1 MDYFVFLCK
10 IKKQPTYPLSFWL
23 LSLNMLVFMT
33 SFNILIPELNDYL
46 TDLGGADQKWMILGL
61 WTIAAGIARPF
72 SGKIADNY
80 GRKVTLYIGI
90 IISIIVSFLYPLFTT
105 VAGFLFLRFMHGFST
120 GFQPTGATA
129 LVADVVPMHKRGEAM
144 GIFSLT
150 ISVGFGL
157 GNYLSSFTL
166 GLVGM
171 NSLFYVSAILGVL
184 ALITVPFIEESN
196 KVKTAVNWKN
206 IIPKI
211 NEIIA
216 PEVFHPMIIMF
227 LTAMVGGIYFLLVPD
242 FSKHLG
248 LVNKGMF
255 YGFTTGTTIFIRF
268 FAGRAADKYGRVKN
282 LYVGLSLMLIAL
294 FLSFISVSPTTF
306 MCSGAIYGIAT
317 GIITPSLFAWTTD
330 LADPKY
336 KGRGMGTLFIA
347 LEFGIFAGTFF
358 AQKTYQNNPIFFSR
372 AFLLGIILIVF
383 ALFYL
388 SIRNF
393 LIKSKK

>member
-1 MDYFVFLCK
+1 
-10 IKKQPTYPLSFWL
+10 
-23 LSLNMLVFMT
+23 MT

-46 TDLGGADQKWMILGL
+46 TELGGPDQKWMILGL
-61 WTIAAGIARPF
+61 WTIAAGISRPF
-72 SGKIADNY
+72 SGKLADNF
-80 GRKVTLYIGI
+80 GRKITLYIGI
-90 IISIIVSFLYPLFTT
+90 IVSVVVSFLYPLFTT
-105 VAGFLFLRFMHGFST
+105 VTGFLFLRFMHGFST

-129 LVADVVPMHKRGEAM
+129 LVADVVPIGKRGEAM

-157 GNYLSSFTL
+157 GNYMSSFTHSL
-166 GLVGM
+166 FGING
-171 NSLFYVSAILGVL
+171 LFYVSAIMGLL

-196 KVKTAVNWKN
+196 KTQTIINWKN
-206 IIPKI
+206 IVPKL
-211 NEIIA
+211 NEVIA
-216 PEVFHPMIIMF
+216 PEVFHPMVIMF

-255 YGFTTGTTIFIRF
+255 YGFTTGTTIFVRF

-294 FLSFISVSPTTF
+294 ALSFISTSPATF
-306 MCSGAIYGIAT
+306 MLSGAIYGIAT

-330 LADPKY
+330 LANPEF

-347 LEFGIFAGTFF
+347 LELGILAGTYS
-358 AQKTYQNNPIFFSR
+358 AQKVYQNNPLLFNH
-372 AFLLGIILIVF
+372 AFLLGIFLIILAI
-383 ALFYL
+383 LYL
-388 SIRNF
+388 YFRNF
-393 LIKSKK
+393 LKVSKN